1 MPAKKPIK
9 ASAANAST
17 STKPAQKTTQPQT
30 KKPSASLESKEP
42 AEAPAAKSRRVE
54 AQEPLRERKLT
65 PQQQMRMDRA
75 KRRKLNQGL
84 GGTFLVLVVL
94 AIIGVLVWRA
104 VGATPSK
111 TASARPTATSAG
123 GPAIPPTVTGTV
135 ITTND
140 KLQYIDVTVGTGPT
154 AKSGDTV
161 DVQYTGW
168 LQSDDVKFDS
178 SYDHSPPSPFE
189 FTLGQGQVI
198 PGWDEGVAGM
208 KVGGKRRLIIPSAL
222 GYGAQGSPPQIPAN
236 ATLIFD
242 VQLVSVNGQTK

>member
-9 ASAANAST
+9 ASAGNADEATLPVPKSNQ
-17 STKPAQKTTQPQT
+17 SQA
-30 KKPSASLESKEP
+30 KKAASRPESKEP
-42 AEAPAAKSRRVE
+42 LVTTKPKARSVE
-54 AQEPLRERKLT
+54 RHEPLRERKLT
-65 PQQQMRMDRA
+65 PQQQLHMERA
-75 KRRKLNQGL
+75 RRRKLNQGL

-111 TASARPTATSAG
+111 TASATKPTATSVS
-123 GPAIPPTVTGTV
+123 GPAVPPTVTGTV
-135 ITTND
+135 VTTKDN
-140 KLQYIDVTVGTGPT
+140 LQYIDVTVGTGPT
-154 AKSGDTV
+154 AKSGDTI

-178 SYDHSPPSPFE
+178 SYDHGGKPFE
-189 FTLGQGQVI
+189 FTLGQQQVI
-198 PGWDEGVAGM
+198 PGWDEGLVGM
-208 KVGGKRRLIIPSAL
+208 KVGGKRRLIIPGDLA
-222 GYGAQGSPPQIPAN
+222 YGAQGSPPQIPPN